1 MNKDEQ
7 VILTAVQAHCEGARR
22 LNGVRYQSLSV
33 ASVKRIA
40 ADLNETGKR
49 VERIALENEI
59 IPARYSRNITSIGP
73 TDQVQLLGSTV
84 TVVGIGG
91 LGGWLSEMLARVGV
105 GTLRLIDG
113 DQFEESNL
121 NRQLFSDEGHLAL
134 GKTDVAVE
142 RLTNVNSSITVDGRS
157 VVLTEENGPALLSG
171 CDVIADCLD
180 SIRTRFVLES
190 AAGVLGV
197 PLVTAAVAGRSGQ
210 MGTILPGDPGFS
222 VIYGQ
227 PAEAPE
233 RGEESELGNLP
244 FTVALLASLQCA
256 EIVRILLGKPE
267 LYRGGLLYVD
277 LEDGT
282 FEHLDLG

>member
-1 MNKDEQ
+1 MNRDEEAI
-7 VILTAVQAHCEGARR
+7 VSAVQAHCEDTCRP
-22 LNGVRYQSLSV
+22 NGVRYESLSV

-40 ADLNETGKR
+40 ADFNETGKR
-49 VERIALENEI
+49 VECIALQNDI
-59 IPARYSRNITSIGP
+59 IPARYSRNNTSIGP
-73 TDQVQLLGSTV
+73 ADQIQLLESAV
-84 TVVGIGG
+84 SVVGTGG

-113 DQFEESNL
+113 DQFEDSNL
-121 NRQLFSDEGHLAL
+121 NRQLFSDEGQLARS
-134 GKTDVAVE
+134 KTEVAVE
-142 RLTNVNSSITVDGRS
+142 RLTNVNSSITVDGRP
-157 VVLTEENGPALLSG
+157 VVLTEENGPALLSN

-180 SIRTRFVLES
+180 SIRTRFVLEN
-190 AAGVLGV
+190 AAGALGV
-197 PLVTAAVAGRSGQ
+197 PLVSAAVAGRSGQ
-210 MGTILPGDPGFS
+210 VGTILPGDPGFS
-222 VIYGQ
+222 AIYGP

-233 RGEESELGNLP
+233 RGEELEAGNLP

-256 EIVRILLGKPE
+256 EIVRILLGKPG

>member
-1 MNKDEQ
+1 MNRDEEAI
-7 VILTAVQAHCEGARR
+7 VSAVQAHCEDAGRS
-22 LNGVRYQSLSV
+22 NGVRYESLSV

-40 ADLNETGKR
+40 AEFNETGKR
-49 VERIALENEI
+49 VECIALQNGI
-59 IPARYSRNITSIGP
+59 IPARYSRNNSSIGP
-73 TDQVQLLGSTV
+73 ADQIQLLGSAV
-84 TVVGIGG
+84 SVVGTGG

-113 DQFEESNL
+113 DQFEDSNL
-121 NRQLFSDEGHLAL
+121 NRQLFSDEGQLARS
-134 GKTDVAVE
+134 KTEVAVE
-142 RLTNVNSSITVDGRS
+142 RLTNVNSSITVDGRP
-157 VVLTEENGPALLSG
+157 VVLTEENGPALLSN

-180 SIRTRFVLES
+180 SIKMRFVLEN
-190 AAGVLGV
+190 AAGALGV
-197 PLVTAAVAGRSGQ
+197 PLVSAAVAGRSGQ
-210 MGTILPGDPGFS
+210 VGTILPGDPGFS
-222 VIYGQ
+222 AIYGE

-233 RGEESELGNLP
+233 RGEELEAGNLP

-256 EIVRILLGKPE
+256 EIVRILLGKPG